1 LARDIIGHAGDKN
14 MRLSPEEYLAYD
26 RASAKKQ
33 EYYDGQIW
41 AMDGADFD
49 HALIAC
55 NAAFHL
61 EPAMKD
67 QAKVFVGSKVRVQV
81 SAHGPFTY
89 PDIAIVHGE
98 PKYLDDKHDTLLNP
112 AVVLEVFSKSTEAHL
127 RGFKFTQYRKLQSLT
142 EYVLISQH
150 ETRIE
155 VFQRRPSG
163 HWLSAAAEG
172 INSRCYLSSV
182 RCPLPLS
189 VVYAGAEFLS
199 PRKRGVHEPYVD

>member
-1 LARDIIGHAGDKN
+1 MLHDTISR
-14 MRLSPEEYLAYD
+14 MRLSPAEYLTYD
-26 RASAKKQ
+26 RASEKKQ

-61 EPAMKD
+61 EPALENR
-67 QAKVFVGSKVRVQV
+67 AKVFVGSKVRVQL
-81 SAHGPFTY
+81 STAGPFTY
-89 PDIAIVHGE
+89 PDIAIVHGD
-98 PKYLDDKHDTLLNP
+98 PQFLDDKQDTLLNP
-112 AVVLEVFSKSTEAHL
+112 SVVLEVFSKSSEAHL
-127 RGFKFTQYRKLQSLT
+127 RGFKFTQYRKLQSLA
-142 EYVLISQH
+142 EYVLISQQ

-163 HWLSAAAEG
+163 HWLSASAEG

-189 VVYAGAEFLS
+189 VVYAGAEFLAS
-199 PRKRGVHEPYVD
+199 RKRSARQPYAD

>member
-1 LARDIIGHAGDKN
+1 
-14 MRLSPEEYLAYD
+14 MRLTPEEYLAYD
-26 RASAKKQ
+26 RASEKKQ

-41 AMDGADFD
+41 AMDGANFD

-61 EPAMKD
+61 EPALKD
-67 QAKVFVGSKVRVQV
+67 QASVFVGNKVRVQV
-81 SAHGPFTY
+81 SPEGPFTY
-89 PDIAIVHGE
+89 PDIAIVYGE
-98 PKYLDDKHDTLLNP
+98 PRFSDSKRDTLLNP

-127 RGFKFTQYRKLQSLT
+127 RGYKFSQYRKLQSLT

-163 HWLSAAAEG
+163 HWLSADAAG
-172 INSRCYLSSV
+172 INARCYLSSV
-182 RCPLPLS
+182 RCPLPLA
-189 VVYAGAEFLS
+189 VVYSGAEFLS
-199 PRKRGVHEPYVD
+199 PRKRDAQSYVD